1 MCVPALH
8 ISLGIF
14 QRLFQLYEEACHELD
29 VRLAATLTT
38 SPEANQHFNDYVTAL
53 KKIADNE
60 DMIRQCQGIAESNDQ
75 LAVWF
80 ALDAEYDSEVQ
91 EQVVQLLG
99 EAHQLRQQAD
109 TLVSVLNAWV
119 QIDIYMIYCHTF
131 SIQRMEI
138 QSVTPP
144 EFSHHLGPFVQKVDK
159 VLKECGVEQQAYFG
173 GPFIGNHV
181 HKCCKVN

>member
-53 KKIADNE
+53 KKIVDNE
-60 DMIRQCQGIAESNDQ
+60 DMIRQCEGIAESNDQ

-80 ALDAEYDSEVQ
+80 ALDASMTVKYRKWSN
-91 EQVVQLLG
+91 
-99 EAHQLRQQAD
+99 
-109 TLVSVLNAWV
+109 SWV
-119 QIDIYMIYCHTF
+119 KHT
-131 SIQRMEI
+131 S
-138 QSVTPP
+138 SGSKPT
-144 EFSHHLGPFVQKVDK
+144 HL
-159 VLKECGVEQQAYFG
+159 
-173 GPFIGNHV
+173 
-181 HKCCKVN
+181 